1 MNIFIGIVR
10 FIGIFTLV
18 YALILFGI
26 VSFQR
31 RLLFQATPFRHREPR
46 AAPSL
51 ELSHFLLTTA
61 DGEILDAIW
70 LSSVNAEAAAI
81 LYLHG
86 NATNLRSRESRLKA
100 LADLGFSI
108 LAIDWRGYGL
118 STGTPSEDGLLLD
131 AEAAYQWLVQRIDP
145 SRLVV
150 LAESIA
156 TAIGVKLSAEHRVR
170 ALILEAPYFSAVDL
184 AQKYLPFLPVR
195 AVMRDP
201 LRSDLWIR
209 NIHTNLLIQ
218 HGKQDRL
225 IPFSQAE
232 RLFEIAPE
240 PKRMIG
246 YPLGHHDDLP
256 EKHNSYR
263 DLKEFIIECVSAP

>member
-184 AQKYLPFLPVR
+184 AQKYLPFIPVR

>member
-1 MNIFIGIVR
+1 MNVFISIIR
-10 FIGIFTLV
+10 FIGIFTIV

-26 VSFQR
+26 VAFQR
-31 RLLFQATPFRHREPR
+31 RLLFQTIPFRHREPR
-46 AAPSL
+46 TTPNL
-51 ELSHFLLTTA
+51 ELSHFFLTTA
-61 DGEILDAIW
+61 DGEILDAVW
-70 LSSVNAEAAAI
+70 LSSINAEAGAI

-86 NATNLRSRESRLKA
+86 NAANLRSRESRLKA
-100 LADLGFSI
+100 LTQLGISI

-118 STGTPSEDGLLLD
+118 STGRPSQDGLLLD

-156 TAIGVKLSAEHRVR
+156 TGIGIKLAAKHKVR
-170 ALILEAPYFSAVDL
+170 ALVLEAPYFSAVDL
-184 AQKYLPFLPVR
+184 AQKYLPFIPVR
-195 AVMRDP
+195 ALMRDP

-209 NIHTNLLIQ
+209 DIDTNLLIQ

-263 DLKEFIIECVSAP
+263 DLKDFIAECFSAP

>member
-1 MNIFIGIVR
+1 MNVFLGIIR
-10 FIGIFTLV
+10 FIVIVAIV
-18 YALILFGI
+18 YALILFVI
-26 VSFQR
+26 VAFQR
-31 RLLFQATPFRHREPR
+31 SLLFQTIPFRHREPR
-46 AAPSL
+46 TTPNL
-51 ELSHFLLTTA
+51 ESSHFLLTTA
-61 DGEILDAIW
+61 DGEILDAVW
-70 LSSVNAEAAAI
+70 LPSINAEAGAI

-86 NATNLRSRESRLKA
+86 NAANLRSRESRLKA
-100 LADLGFSI
+100 LAHLGFSI

-118 STGTPSEDGLLLD
+118 STGRPSQEGLLLD

-156 TAIGVKLSAEHRVR
+156 TGIGIKFATEHRVR
-170 ALILEAPYFSAVDL
+170 ALVLEAPYFSAVDV
-184 AQKYLPFLPVR
+184 AQKYLPFIPVR
-195 AVMRDP
+195 ALMRDP

-209 NIHTNLLIQ
+209 DIHTNLLIQ

-263 DLKEFIIECVSAP
+263 DLKEFITECFSTR

>member
-1 MNIFIGIVR
+1 MNVFIGIIR
-10 FIGIFTLV
+10 FIVIVAIAYT
-18 YALILFGI
+18 LILFVI
-26 VSFQR
+26 VAFQR
-31 RLLFQATPFRHREPR
+31 RLLFQTIPFRHREPR
-46 AAPSL
+46 TTPNL
-51 ELSHFLLTTA
+51 ELSHFFLTTA
-61 DGEILDAIW
+61 DGEILDAVW
-70 LSSVNAEAAAI
+70 LPSINAEAGVI

-86 NATNLRSRESRLKA
+86 NAANLRSRESRLKA
-100 LADLGFSI
+100 LAHLGFSI

-118 STGTPSEDGLLLD
+118 STGRPSQEGLLLD

-156 TAIGVKLSAEHRVR
+156 TAIGIKLATEHRVR
-170 ALILEAPYFSAVDL
+170 ALVLEAPYFSAVDV
-184 AQKYLPFLPVR
+184 AQKYLPFIPVR
-195 AVMRDP
+195 ALMSDP

-209 NIHTNLLIQ
+209 DIHTNLLIQ

-263 DLKEFIIECVSAP
+263 DLKEFITECFSTR